1 MVFIFPEK
9 TPLPLSG
16 KWTKAF
22 NHTWNDITPESIPDN
37 GKSQIEFR
45 EYRLCWVGS
54 YEAVL
59 ESNISW
65 VAPAFSLGGY
75 SFTDIHGEAI
85 VPEVNVQ
92 LDVLLN
98 WGLRETSSHW
108 RKWML

>member
-1 MVFIFPEK
+1 MTRQLQARLDQCQGATVLFGFRRRLEDLVFCILIIPMVFIFPEK

-54 YEAVL
+54 HEVVL
-59 ESNISW
+59 ESNI
-65 VAPAFSLGGY
+65 
-75 SFTDIHGEAI
+75 
-85 VPEVNVQ
+85 
-92 LDVLLN
+92 
-98 WGLRETSSHW
+98 
-108 RKWML
+108 